1 MKILL
6 TLFLFFILSGCEQNY
21 IKDFK
26 IDGIGLGDS
35 LLDKFSKD
43 EILENQRDY
52 YPETKFITS
61 LFLPR
66 NINSKYAQYSA
77 DYNRNDSKY
86 LVQGISG
93 QIYFDEKSDFMKKCI
108 LKRKEIIENLSTILK
123 ISEWKN
129 SKFDDDE
136 GDYDQ
141 KYIFLESG
149 ENITVSCYDWN
160 EATESKLNYVDY
172 LGVEI
177 QNKQV
182 SQMLTSRQQ

>member
-1 MKILL
+1 MKIFL
-6 TLFLFFILSGCEQNY
+6 TLFLILTLFGCERNY

-26 IDGIGLGDS
+26 IEGIGLGDS

-66 NINSKYAQYSA
+66 NINSEYAQYSA

-123 ISEWKN
+123 ISEWKS

-136 GDYDQ
+136 GDFDQ

-160 EATESKLNYVDY
+160 EATETKLNYVDY

-177 QNKQV
+177 QNKQF
-182 SQMLTSRQQ
+182 SQMLTSRQ